1 MYHAKFINSHG
12 QKPSLTLVTPS
23 MLSMTLAKA
32 YPVLVI
38 LDAALDNL
46 MWICEDRCLPFL
58 YAVMIYLST
67 NMFSWSSDDHV
78 LGSPATNVLLL
89 WVEVISSIF
98 LFFAVAYFI
107 SSVYYGMSSAE
118 PPTVDDIIINL
129 ESLLDKLET
138 LRNEI
143 MFRRWFKTPVSK
155 FSMFRIFSRLALVLT
170 PLHYIMMRFV
180 SVQMYTK
187 ILVLFALFYH
197 SDWIQVTLKLCW
209 RLLFVRTLYF
219 KVFSYIFGDEYTI
232 FGSNAKFVLKTLSTD
247 QMMKLTPN
255 VQVQIPL
262 PMTTLTKMKDSNLL
276 ELFLLRFVNTKGTDI
291 DNTISGN
298 EELANEVLDIKDDS
312 ISNQDSVVNKSDSVE
327 ITVKEIL
334 VFENQRKWKYEGWLP
349 KLLPYERKL
358 YTTNCNNK
366 YLDPSAYSIPS
377 PEQLEQQ
384 LPSGWTWVEK
394 TWEKSPWVYSDTD
407 WNITGTKDSL
417 EGYTR
422 SRVWKRKVFKM

>member
-1 MYHAKFINSHG
+1 
-12 QKPSLTLVTPS
+12 
-23 MLSMTLAKA
+23 
-32 YPVLVI
+32 
-38 LDAALDNL
+38 
-46 MWICEDRCLPFL
+46 
-58 YAVMIYLST
+58 
-67 NMFSWSSDDHV
+67 MFTWSSDEPV

-262 PMTTLTKMKDSNLL
+262 PMATLTKMKDSNLL

-291 DNTISGN
+291 ENTMSGN
-298 EELANEVLDIKDDS
+298 QELANEVLDIKDDS

-334 VFENQRKWKYEGWLP
+334 IFENQRKWKYEGWLP